1 MSVQGFAPVS
11 SRSTIQDGV
20 YRQLRHAL
28 MTGRFDPGQTLTISS
43 LAGILGTSHM
53 PVREALRRLGAENAL
68 EIAANGSAR
77 IPTVSRARL
86 DDICRAR
93 VALEG
98 LATELAAPR
107 VGEAEIEKLATL
119 VREHEA
125 SRDNVYGMLGKNQE
139 FHFFLYAASGSE
151 VLLQLIETL
160 WLRFGPYMRMLTRNV
175 EPILRSEEGE
185 TYTVHHHEALAALKT
200 GNAIAA
206 RKAIT
211 SDIAA
216 TRALLSRFVDG
227 SDPLS

>member
-1 MSVQGFAPVS
+1 MSVEGFAPVS

-20 YRQLRHAL
+20 YRQLRYAL
-28 MTGRFDPGQTLTISS
+28 MTGRFDPGQTLTIAS
-43 LAGILGTSHM
+43 LAESFSTSHM
-53 PVREALRRLGAENAL
+53 PVREALRRLAAENAL

-98 LATELAAPR
+98 LVTELAAPR
-107 VGEAEIEKLATL
+107 IDKVGIEKLATL

-125 SRDNVYGMLGKNQE
+125 SRDNVYAMLGKNQE
-139 FHFFLYAASGSE
+139 FHFLLYAASGSE

-175 EPILRSEEGE
+175 EPILKSDRGE
-185 TYTVHHHEALAALKT
+185 TYTVHHHEVLAALKA
-200 GNAIAA
+200 GNAAA
-206 RKAIT
+206 VRKAIIA
-211 SDIAA
+211 DIGA

-227 SDPLS
+227 EDPIS